1 MALPPPAFQT
11 KENQMLR
18 NQTSSIRLTW
28 LAAPLL
34 AFAALA
40 AVLSMANRTPELS
53 APMAGDDASP
63 EPGDTAALI
72 ATLRDSVQAN
82 PDDAQ
87 AAIALGDAYYQR
99 SRETGDGRN
108 YARAERAYEGALAVE
123 PDNIAAIS
131 GLATLALARHQFAD
145 GLKLAQRAHR
155 AQPGL
160 VVPYAALV
168 DGLIETGRYGAAAQK
183 LDRMLRLKPT
193 LAAYSRVSYYRE
205 LHGDLPG
212 AAQALNAAVSAGS
225 GTIEGSAYIRSL
237 EADLAAVRG
246 RYGAAERGYR
256 SALALD
262 PGYGRAVA
270 GLALLQAGRGE
281 LEPAIETLREQ
292 LGDAPSPDAL
302 TQLGEVEQSAGR
314 LAAARRHYAQ
324 ASALEKQGLREG
336 AGYDAGVTL
345 NEAEHGDAA
354 TAVDYGRRAWGSA
367 PSVSSAD
374 AYSWALYR
382 AGRIDAAT
390 RLSAEAMRLGSRDP
404 EFLYHAGMIA
414 KAGGSEARARRL
426 LSTLLEQAP
435 RFNPLY
441 APRAERALGRLAG

>member
-1 MALPPPAFQT
+1 
-11 KENQMLR
+11 MLR
-18 NQTSSIRLTW
+18 NQTSSIRFTW

-40 AVLSMANRTPELS
+40 AVLSMANSTPELT
-53 APMAGDDASP
+53 APATGDATTP

-72 ATLRDSVQAN
+72 ATLRDSVRPN
-82 PDDAQ
+82 PEDAQ
-87 AAIALGDAYYQR
+87 AAVALGDAYYQR
-99 SRETGDGRN
+99 SRETGDVRN

-123 PDNIAAIS
+123 PDNTAAVS

-145 GLKLAQRAHR
+145 GLELAQRAHR
-155 AQPGL
+155 AEPGL
-160 VVPYAALV
+160 VAPYAALV
-168 DGLIETGRYGAAAQK
+168 DGLIETGRYGAAARK

-205 LHGDLPG
+205 LHGDLAG
-212 AAQALNAAVSAGS
+212 AARALEAAVSAGS

-246 RYGAAERGYR
+246 RYGAAERGYG
-256 SALALD
+256 SALSID
-262 PGYGRAVA
+262 RGYGRAVA
-270 GLALLQAGRGE
+270 GLALLDAGRGE
-281 LEPAIETLREQ
+281 LAPAIETLRKQ
-292 LGDAPSPDAL
+292 LGGAPSPDAL
-302 TQLGEVEQSAGR
+302 TQLGEVEQAAGR
-314 LAAARRHYAQ
+314 LGAARRHYAQ
-324 ASALEKQGLREG
+324 ASELEAQGLREG
-336 AGYDAGVTL
+336 SGYDAGVTL
-345 NEAEHGDAA
+345 NEAEHGDP
-354 TAVDYGRRAWGSA
+354 AVAVEYGRRAWRSA

-414 KAGGSEARARRL
+414 KAGGSDAQARQL
-426 LSTLLEQAP
+426 LSALLEQAP

-441 APRAERALGRLAG
+441 APRAERALVRLGG

>member
-1 MALPPPAFQT
+1 
-11 KENQMLR
+11 MLR
-18 NQTSSIRLTW
+18 NQTSSIRLSW

-40 AVLSMANRTPELS
+40 AVLSMVNRTPELG
-53 APMAGDDASP
+53 APAGGDEASP

-72 ATLRDSVQAN
+72 ATLSDSVRAN

-87 AAIALGDAYYQR
+87 AAVALGDAYYQR
-99 SRETGDGRN
+99 SRETGAGRN

-123 PDNIAAIS
+123 PDNVAAIS

-145 GLKLAQRAHR
+145 GLELAQRAHR
-155 AQPGL
+155 AEPGL
-160 VVPYAALV
+160 VAPYAALV
-168 DGLIETGRYGAAAQK
+168 DGLIETGRYGGAARK

-205 LHGDLPG
+205 LHGDLAG
-212 AAQALNAAVSAGS
+212 AARALDAAVSAGS

-256 SALALD
+256 SALSID
-262 PGYGRAVA
+262 HGYGRAIT
-270 GLALLQAGRGE
+270 GLALLEAGRGE
-281 LEPAIETLREQ
+281 LAPAIETLREQ

-302 TQLGEVEQSAGR
+302 TQLGEVEQAAGR
-314 LAAARRHYAQ
+314 LAAARGHYAQ
-324 ASALEKQGLREG
+324 ASALEQEGLREG

-345 NEAEHGDAA
+345 NEAEHGDPA
-354 TAVDYGRRAWGSA
+354 TAVAYGRRAWRSA

-374 AYSWALYR
+374 AYSWALFR
-382 AGRIDAAT
+382 AGNIDAAT

-414 KAGGSEARARRL
+414 KAGGSDARARRL
-426 LSTLLEQAP
+426 LSALLDQAP

-441 APRAERALGRLAG
+441 GPRAKRALQALGG